1 MSNNIFIIGNGF
13 DLDLGLPT
21 RFSDFANS
29 AFWPIAKKKDN
40 PQELPNRTARGS
52 FMAMLPLHQ
61 NTLLEHYLEDKRDKE
76 SWFDLEG
83 YLLDYA
89 SPNISKQIVDPDQE
103 LESEI
108 QDNIA
113 YYNKVKGSLY
123 DYISE
128 VQSKNPINTNS
139 IAGKVLH
146 AVVENGF
153 FDHICSFNYT
163 DLNLTANQL
172 GVSKKL
178 NYYHIHGSVADN
190 SIILG
195 VDETKLRKGYEC
207 FHKSS
212 SKHYTSHSLYTYL
225 EKANEIVFFGLSF
238 GKIDYSYF
246 DYLFKKIVN
255 EERIPEA
262 KKKYITI
269 FTKDDNSRQ
278 GIITNLREMDINM
291 QRLYAQSHFQIICTE
306 DGIDSLPLKLFME
319 RLRQNGVDAYNDNM
333 RNLALRA
340 Y

>member
-21 RFSDFANS
+21 RFSNFANS
-29 AFWPIAKKKDN
+29 TFWPTAKKKDK

-89 SPNISKQIVDPDQE
+89 SPNISKQIVDPNQE

-108 QDNIA
+108 QENIA
-113 YYNKVKGSLY
+113 YYNKVQESLY
-123 DYISE
+123 NYILE
-128 VQSKNPINTNS
+128 VQSNNPIDTNS

-153 FDHICSFNYT
+153 FNHICSFNYT
-163 DLNLTANQL
+163 DLNLIANQL
-172 GVSKKL
+172 GISKEI

-190 SIILG
+190 SIIIG

-212 SKHYTSHSLYTYL
+212 SKHYASHNLYTEL
-225 EKANEIVFFGLSF
+225 DKANEIVFFGLSF

-246 DYLFKKIVN
+246 DHLFKIIAS
-255 EERIPEA
+255 EERISEA
-262 KKKYITI
+262 RKKYITI

-278 GIITNLREMDINM
+278 GIISNLREMDINM

-306 DGIDSLPLKLFME
+306 DGLDSCEFLDFQD
-319 RLRQNGVDAYNDNM
+319 RLYKNRLMDFKKKKSQ
-333 RNLALRA
+333 
-340 Y
+340 